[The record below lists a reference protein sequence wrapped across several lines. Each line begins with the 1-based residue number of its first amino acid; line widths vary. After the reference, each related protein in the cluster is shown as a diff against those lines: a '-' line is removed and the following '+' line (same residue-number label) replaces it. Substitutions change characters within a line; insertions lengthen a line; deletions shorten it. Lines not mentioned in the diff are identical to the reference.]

1 MRKQRLAFRVT
12 HENIGESAQ
21 KSNPGNF
28 LTIVQEIA
36 HHNPALRD
44 HIEAPLRKDVSYL
57 GPKSQ
62 NELIEIIGKKCIQE
76 RLVKEMKERYQ
87 RNLF

>member
-1 MRKQRLAFRVT
+1 MRNQRLAFRGT

-28 LTIVQEIA
+28 LAIVQEIA
-36 HHNPALRD
+36 HHNPALKD
-44 HIEAPLRKDVSYL
+44 HIEAPLRKDVSYM

-62 NELIEIIGKKCIQE
+62 NELIKIIGKNYIQE
-76 RLVKEMKERYQ
+76 
-87 RNLF
+87 